1 MNSFDLEGSLDVDIE
16 SNVKKDKWKKYCFDL
31 I

>member
-16 SNVKKDKWKKYCFDL
+16 SNVKKINKNNIVL